1 MAMDAWME
9 GLTAGGVGKRKRNV
23 RQSVAKGMHCWK
35 CLMEKKEER
44 GRKRRSGLV
53 GGGEIQY
60 ACWKQAA
67 VTAEMDKASY
77 WWIKNVTD

>member
-9 GLTAGGVGKRKRNV
+9 GLTERGGRKEEV
-23 RQSVAKGMHCWK
+23 QQSVAKGMHCWK

-53 GGGEIQY
+53 GEGEIQY

>member
-1 MAMDAWME
+1 
-9 GLTAGGVGKRKRNV
+9 
-23 RQSVAKGMHCWK
+23 
-35 CLMEKKEER
+35 MEKKEER

-77 WWIKNVTD
+77 